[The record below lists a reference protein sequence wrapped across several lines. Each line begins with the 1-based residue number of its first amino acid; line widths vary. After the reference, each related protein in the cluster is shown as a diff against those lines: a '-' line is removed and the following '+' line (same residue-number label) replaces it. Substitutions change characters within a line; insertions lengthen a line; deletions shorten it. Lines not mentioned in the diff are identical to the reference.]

1 LHHLHTRSPSW
12 CADISSI
19 IAEYVRV
26 PQADTTLIPIPH
38 YPSHELSYLFVS
50 DIWSTAWTCL
60 DFSGF
65 KAGETVAVFGAGP
78 VGLLCAYSAL
88 FRGAAR
94 VYVVDHVK
102 ARLAKAKEIGAIP
115 IDFTRGDAP
124 TQILKFEKLGVN
136 RSCDCVGEECVNADL
151 KPQQNAVINDI
162 VNVTIPGGGIGQI
175 GVYFAQT
182 PAPGRPEAAK
192 ISPTLEFPQ
201 STFWFKSLS
210 LKAGIVNPQPLAGQL
225 VELIKSG
232 RVDLSWLVSSVI
244 GIEDVPEG
252 YRRFDKHL
260 ETKVVIRFKW
270 EDDQWKVG
278 NGVQNGFHEQDEKGT
293 AGRGAQDN
301 GASAGK
307 TSWKSLEDIE
317 ADL

>member
-1 LHHLHTRSPSW
+1 VILTKVSQLP
-12 CADISSI
+12 
-19 IAEYVRV
+19 AEYIRV

-38 YPSHELSYLFVS
+38 YPSHELSYLFVAN
-50 DIWSTAWTCL
+50 IWATAWTCL

-65 KAGETVAVFGAGP
+65 RAGETVAVFGAGP
-78 VGLLCAYSAL
+78 VGLLCAYTAL

-94 VYVVDHVK
+94 VYIIDHVK
-102 ARLAKAKEIGAIP
+102 ARLAKGKQIGAIP
-115 IDFTRGDAP
+115 INFTKGNAAN
-124 TQILKFEKLGVN
+124 QILKFEKLGVH
-136 RSCDCVGEECVNADL
+136 RSCDCVGYECVNAEL
-151 KPQQNAVINDI
+151 KPQQNAVINDM
-162 VNVTIPGGGIGQI
+162 VNVTLPGGGIGQI
-175 GVYFAQT
+175 GVYIAQS

-201 STFWFKSLS
+201 TAFWSKSLS
-210 LKAGIVNPQPLAGQL
+210 LKAGICDPQALAPQL

-252 YRRFDKHL
+252 YKRFDKQL

-270 EDDQWKVG
+270 EDDEWQVS
-278 NGVQNGFHEQDEKGT
+278 NGAHNGTHEEDAT
-293 AGRGAQDN
+293 AGIGVQDN
-301 GASAGK
+301 GDFAAK

-317 ADL
+317 VEL